1 MCKISTVSEK
11 VILDVCEITKHIG
24 VFYISTENMQNIC
37 YFVLLFIQLAWILHD
52 CSGRDKF
59 QVWSLM
65 FIKFCGLE
73 KEREGKM
80 KILFHFLPLLHYE
93 MNLPWT
99 INLELY
105 ILLYLLSKLSYCF
118 HSENTNTFQNGADFL
133 SWLRL

>member
-1 MCKISTVSEK
+1 M
-11 VILDVCEITKHIG
+11 IG
-24 VFYISTENMQNIC
+24 LGSDKKKYD
-37 YFVLLFIQLAWILHD
+37 LL
-52 CSGRDKF
+52 
-59 QVWSLM
+59 SLM
-65 FIKFCGLE
+65 FIKFCELE

-118 HSENTNTFQNGADFL
+118 HSENTNMFQNGADFL
-133 SWLRL
+133 S